1 MTTVDPSFDV
11 LLSRANRGEV
21 RTDEA
26 LALFDTLPA
35 VTPDEMLGE
44 WRGQEFPTGHPM
56 DGLLGAT
63 GWAGKRFDGADRVH
77 PLLFWNA
84 DRTATFAV
92 DPIRVPMG
100 LPLPEAVR
108 RPWLHRV
115 ITLGRPLL
123 ATSRYTARLRTTE
136 YRGVATATMIYD
148 ARPINDVFR
157 RVSETRLLGLM
168 DHRGDAAPY
177 FFVLDRP

>member
-1 MTTVDPSFDV
+1 MTTVGPSFDV

-21 RTDEA
+21 GTDEA

-35 VTPDEMLGE
+35 VRPEEMFGE
-44 WRGQEFPTGHPM
+44 WRGEEFPTGHPM

-63 GWAGKRFDGADRVH
+63 GWAGKRFEDADHVH
-77 PLLFWNA
+77 PLMFWNH
-84 DRTATFAV
+84 DRTATFPV

-100 LPLPEAVR
+100 LPIPEGLR

-115 ITLGRPLL
+115 ITAGRPLL
-123 ATSRYTARLRTTE
+123 ATSRHTARLRTTE

-148 ARPINDVFR
+148 ARPINDLFR
-157 RVSETRLLGLM
+157 RVSETTLLGLM
-168 DHRGDAAPY
+168 DHRGDTAPY
-177 FFVLDRP
+177 FFVLNRP

>member
-1 MTTVDPSFDV
+1 MTTVDPSFDH
-11 LLSRANRGEV
+11 LLARANRGGV

-35 VTPDEMLGE
+35 VGLEEMLGQ
-44 WRGQEFPTGHPM
+44 WRGEEFPTGHPM
-56 DGLLGAT
+56 DGLLAST
-63 GWAGKRFDGADRVH
+63 GWAGKRFEDLDRVH

-84 DRTATFAV
+84 ERTGTFAV

-100 LPLPEAVR
+100 LPIPKALR

-115 ITLGRPLL
+115 ITVGRPLL

-136 YRGVATATMIYD
+136 YRGVPSATMIYD

-157 RVSETRLLGLM
+157 RVSQTRLLGLM
-168 DHRGDAAPY
+168 DHRGDATPY
-177 FFVLDRP
+177 FFVLFRH